1 MDDIPAPKNCLYGEL
16 IYSTQPLAYV
26 KSIKFKS
33 SLASTKIIDV
43 VTAKDIPCGGENIGS
58 SFVFGDEPLFGDPI
72 AEYAG
77 QALGIV
83 VGPTTRYYCVH
94 SVILVVYITDNTQNC
109 FTRLQ
114 KHRGMLTWQ
123 LSRLLLN
130 MTQKI

>member
-1 MDDIPAPKNCLYGEL
+1 LNSVLCNTGEAVYVDDIPAPKNCLYGEF

-83 VGPTTRYYCVH
+83 VGPTTRYYWCPLCNISCV
-94 SVILVVYITDNTQNC
+94 YY
-109 FTRLQ
+109 
-114 KHRGMLTWQ
+114 
-123 LSRLLLN
+123 
-130 MTQKI
+130 

>member
-1 MDDIPAPKNCLYGEL
+1 M
-16 IYSTQPLAYV
+16 
-26 KSIKFKS
+26 
-33 SLASTKIIDV
+33 
-43 VTAKDIPCGGENIGS
+43 
-58 SFVFGDEPLFGDPI
+58 FGDEPLFGDPI

-94 SVILVVYITDNTQNC
+94 SVILVVYITDNTQNR